1 MLSFFDLFNEP
12 VRWDGLGEF
21 VDTVR
26 ESAPWPGCGLMAC
39 CTLAVAMLAMLAWFN
54 PKIPEFKANDVGLQL
69 LHVYSIIWIMGERGE
84 HNVKSSR
91 ASPY

>member
-1 MLSFFDLFNEP
+1 MYLDFNSLIQLFMLSFFDLFNEP

-39 CTLAVAMLAMLAWFN
+39 CTLAVAMLAMLA
-54 PKIPEFKANDVGLQL
+54 
-69 LHVYSIIWIMGERGE
+69 
-84 HNVKSSR
+84 
-91 ASPY
+91 